1 MLVGRIPGHQN
12 VLIFDGYAHRTQ
24 TVDLALRAKGF
35 QTARLELGAILTEE
49 AVTFD
54 AAAIILPDLR
64 PVPADRALLGT
75 LAEVT
80 RYRIGTIVWGDAAIT
95 TASQDGLL
103 DRVPA
108 DASCD
113 EVVGRLAAIAQQAPL
128 IRRMEREIE
137 NLHRLGAQLNRYF
150 SEIDQE
156 LRLAGRLQRDFL
168 PREVPVVDG
177 LSFSTTYRPAS
188 WVSGDFYDLFRLDEN
203 HIAFFIADAMGHGLA
218 AGLLTMFLRQA
229 LITKRVSGR
238 EYTLVEPSRVMASLN
253 ESLLEA
259 RLPGQQFVTA
269 IYGTA
274 NLLTREIRLA
284 RAGHPYPVVMRSG
297 GEVEEI
303 RSEGALLGVA
313 DVGEEFPEIRVTLR
327 PGDKLLL
334 YTDGIED
341 LIVGPCEEADPQT
354 RFTAMVEAWRTMRAE
369 QIIASL
375 NLHLDRQVGSLHPA
389 DDITCVVV
397 ESL

>member
-1 MLVGRIPGHQN
+1 MPGHQN
-12 VLIFDGYAHRTQ
+12 VLIIDGFAQRTQ
-24 TVDLALRAKGF
+24 SVDLALRAKGF
-35 QTARLELGAILTEE
+35 RTSRRELGATLAED
-49 AVTFD
+49 AVAFD

-64 PVPADRALLGT
+64 PVPADRALMGT
-75 LAEVT
+75 LADVT
-80 RYRIGTIVWGDAAIT
+80 RYRIGTIVWGDAPLASST
-95 TASQDGLL
+95 TDGLL
-103 DRVPA
+103 NRVPA

-156 LRLAGRLQRDFL
+156 LRLASRLQRDFL

-177 LSFSTTYRPAS
+177 LSFATAYRPAS
-188 WVSGDFYDLFRLDEN
+188 WVSGDFYDLFRLDEC
-203 HIAFFIADAMGHGLA
+203 HLAFFIADAMGHGLA
-218 AGLLTMFLRQA
+218 AGLLTMFLRQS
-229 LITKRVSGR
+229 LITKRVSGK
-238 EYTLVEPSRVMASLN
+238 EYALVEPSRVVTSLN

-269 IYGTA
+269 VYGTV
-274 NLLTREIRLA
+274 NQHTREVRLA
-284 RAGHPYPVVMRSG
+284 RAGHPYPIVLRSDG
-297 GEVEEI
+297 GIEEI
-303 RSEGALLGVA
+303 RSEGALLGVT
-313 DVGEEFPEIRVTLR
+313 DVGEEFPETRFTLH

-341 LIVGPCEEADPQT
+341 LIVEPRADPDMRT
-354 RFTAMVEAWRTMRAE
+354 HFTDMVKTWRPMPAQ

-375 NLHLDRQVGSLHPA
+375 GRHLDQQVGSLHPA
-389 DDITCVVV
+389 DDITCLII
-397 ESL
+397 ESR